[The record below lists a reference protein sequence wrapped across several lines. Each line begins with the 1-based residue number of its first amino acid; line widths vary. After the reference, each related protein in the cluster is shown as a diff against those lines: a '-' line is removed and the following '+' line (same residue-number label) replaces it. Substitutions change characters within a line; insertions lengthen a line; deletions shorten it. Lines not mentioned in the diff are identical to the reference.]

1 MQSFQQ
7 NYSDD
12 EGSVSILLMDEND
25 DFLNLARVKNYTPKR
40 NDGTKMILKRADF
53 GDGVITVLKKRERQS
68 YGRIRLL

>member
-25 DFLNLARVKNYTPKR
+25 DFLNLARVKNLTPKR

>member
-53 GDGVITVLKKRERQS
+53 GDGVVLKKRERQS